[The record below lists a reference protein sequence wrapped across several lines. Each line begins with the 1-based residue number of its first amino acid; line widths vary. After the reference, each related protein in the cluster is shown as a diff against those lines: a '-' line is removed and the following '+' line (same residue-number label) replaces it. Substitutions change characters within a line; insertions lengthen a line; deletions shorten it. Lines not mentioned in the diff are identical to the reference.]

1 MKKLLFFLCLGS
13 SLCVHAQT
21 STLKVLIDSLPG
33 EGYDIIESFNNKLY
47 NLPFSQ
53 GGKVN
58 EVNTTTGAFTHVAT
72 LPALSST
79 QSYATYSGNFVF
91 LKGKTVA
98 AIANSSSGPTY
109 HIAAGL
115 STVDT
120 LLKDHIAFS
129 SIAAVD
135 TTVFILSTP
144 NGLTAQ
150 RLYASNLIDPIVLL
164 DSNVHNNGGADD
176 QIMQCQSQKR
186 MYYVIRNASNKDY
199 ILKSSNGSSKL
210 IIETLSNFAA
220 GYGFSLLGE
229 IGSDMYYTS
238 YHRGAAKDTTWI
250 KKSDVNGVIT
260 VVDTILRTSSFP
272 GNGGLVLNGNK
283 LIIPF
288 YGRVIVYD
296 LSSKGKEDLFIGK
309 NVRTYNWSQDF
320 VAKTHFYAN
329 ASGSTD
335 TTYISDGTVLGTQK
349 YNTATGDPLDARF
362 ETYSDYQSLGN
373 KAIICDEY
381 PISNKADE
389 LYIGNATNASL
400 YKLFADRKSYPSH
413 FEKVDGALFFTI
425 RENAKKIKL
434 MKLEGCDLPVANPLG
449 VKNERQIQLD
459 KLSIYP
465 NPNNGVFTVDIRHL
479 SGNENIEVFNVFGQ
493 LVYSQKAVNTGT
505 SIDISNQASG
515 LYFVRIT
522 NDGLLIATQ
531 KMIRQ

>member
-1 MKKLLFFLCLGS
+1 MRKILFFLCLGYS
-13 SLCVHAQT
+13 MGIQAQT
-21 STLKVLIDSLPG
+21 STLNVLVDSLPND
-33 EGYDIIESFNNKLY
+33 GYDIIESFSNKLY

-72 LPALSST
+72 LPALGPAE
-79 QSYATYSGNFVF
+79 SYVTYSGNFAF

-98 AIANSSSGPTY
+98 AIANSTSGPTY

-115 STVDT
+115 SSVDT
-120 LLKDHIAFS
+120 LLKNHMAFS
-129 SIAAVD
+129 TIVTVD

-150 RLYASNLIDPIVLL
+150 RLYATNLIDPIVLL
-164 DSNVHNNGGADD
+164 DTNVHNNGGADD
-176 QIMQCQSQKR
+176 QMMPCHSQKR
-186 MYYVIRNASNKDY
+186 MYYVIRNAASTDY

-210 IIETLSNFAA
+210 TIETLNNFAA

-238 YHRGAAKDTTWI
+238 YHRSASKDTTWI
-250 KKSDVNGVIT
+250 KKCDVNGVIT
-260 VVDTILRTSSFP
+260 VVDTILRSSSFP
-272 GNGGLVLNGNK
+272 GNGGLVLNANK

-288 YGRVIVYD
+288 YGRIVVYD
-296 LSSKGKEDLFIGK
+296 VSTRVKEDLFIGK

-381 PISNKADE
+381 PISAKADE
-389 LYIGNATNASL
+389 LYIGNATSASM
-400 YKLFADRKSYPSH
+400 YRLFSDRKSYPSH

-425 RENAKKIKL
+425 RDNAKKIKL
-434 MKLEGCDLPVANPLG
+434 MKLVGCDLPKVNPLG
-449 VKNERQIQLD
+449 IGDEMLNDLNKY
-459 KLSIYP
+459 SIYP
-465 NPNNGVFTVDIRHL
+465 NPNNGVFTVEITQL
-479 SGNENIEVFNVFGQ
+479 SGSKFIEVVNVLGQ
-493 LVYSQKAVNTGT
+493 LVYSQAAVNKST
-505 SIDISNQASG
+505 SINISNQVSG
-515 LYFVRIT
+515 VYFVKMVS
-522 NDGLLIATQ
+522 DGQLMATQ
-531 KMIRQ
+531 KIIKQ